1 MWELGHKEERAQK
14 KWCFWIVVLE
24 KALES
29 PLDSKEIKPV
39 NPKGNQP
46 WIFIHWKDWCW
57 SANTLATWCEEL
69 THLLEKT
76 LMLGKIEGKRKREGQ
91 RMRWSSGITDSLDMS
106 LSKLRNIVKDKEA
119 WCAAVHEVTKGGT
132 RLSDWT
138 TTTRQSKENN
148 IFKCKVLERA
158 WSAWAPVTNLLVA
171 A

>member
-1 MWELGHKEERAQK
+1 MWELGHKEERAPK

-57 SANTLATWCEEL
+57 SANTLATWCEQP

-119 WCAAVHEVTKGGT
+119 WRAAVHEVTKGGT